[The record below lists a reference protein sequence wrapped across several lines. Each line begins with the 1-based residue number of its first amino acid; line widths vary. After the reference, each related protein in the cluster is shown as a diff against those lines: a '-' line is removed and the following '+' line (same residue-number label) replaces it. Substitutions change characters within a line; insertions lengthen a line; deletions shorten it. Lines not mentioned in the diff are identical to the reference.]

1 MTRRLSDLL
10 AVYLLAREAGLL
22 RLEGGGNVCLL
33 QVVPLFETI
42 EDLEQGAGMLGAFLD
57 QPVTRRSLE
66 CRAMQRGME
75 GRLVQQIMVGYSDSN
90 KDGGIVAS
98 QWGLQTAQAEIAAMG
113 RQCGVD
119 IVFFHGRGGTVS
131 RGAGPTHRFLEA
143 LPMGSLCG
151 SLRLTEQGETIAQK
165 YANPPTAAYNLELLA
180 AGVTSATVH
189 HTRAGSSVEAY
200 RETMERFSEAS
211 RGAYRGLLDE
221 PDFMRF
227 YRQATPIDALEH
239 SRIGSRPSRRTGQAT
254 LADLRAIPWVFSWS
268 QSRFYVPGWFGVG
281 SGLAALSGSEREQ
294 IASNLRNWKFV
305 RYLLTNVESSVVSA
319 DMELMEEYAGLV
331 EDVEVRERFMAR
343 IRREWQL
350 TLDGLAE
357 VCGAG
362 VSGRRPRMY
371 RTLGYRTEA
380 LRVLHHQQIGLLKR
394 WRGAV
399 VAGDLEGAEG
409 ILPELLLSV
418 NAIASGLRTTG

>member
-1 MTRRLSDLL
+1 
-10 AVYLLAREAGLL
+10 
-22 RLEGGGNVCLL
+22 
-33 QVVPLFETI
+33 
-42 EDLEQGAGMLGAFLD
+42 
-57 QPVTRRSLE
+57 
-66 CRAMQRGME
+66 
-75 GRLVQQIMVGYSDSN
+75 
-90 KDGGIVAS
+90 
-98 QWGLQTAQAEIAAMG
+98 
-113 RQCGVD
+113 
-119 IVFFHGRGGTVS
+119 
-131 RGAGPTHRFLEA
+131 
-143 LPMGSLCG
+143 
-151 SLRLTEQGETIAQK
+151 
-165 YANPPTAAYNLELLA
+165 
-180 AGVTSATVH
+180 
-189 HTRAGSSVEAY
+189 
-200 RETMERFSEAS
+200 
-211 RGAYRGLLDE
+211 
-221 PDFMRF
+221 
-227 YRQATPIDALEH
+227 
-239 SRIGSRPSRRTGQAT
+239 

-331 EDVEVRERFMAR
+331 EDVDVRERFMAR

-371 RTLGYRTEA
+371 RTLGYRMEA